1 MGYQY
6 SGKQTIEQELA
17 AAQAE
22 VEERRAAAAA
32 AREQLRTLKAAKR
45 QAEQIAAQ
53 QEATEKEIY
62 RLAHGVRQ
70 LPPPVYGGRQG
81 LNAAAREAAQ
91 HDRRKREMAA
101 A

>member
-1 MGYQY
+1 MNYAYKGT
-6 SGKQTIEQELA
+6 QTIEQELA

-32 AREQLRTLKAAKR
+32 AREQLRALKAAKR

-53 QEATEKEIY
+53 QEATEREIY

-70 LPPPVYGGRQG
+70 LPPPIYGGRAG
-81 LNAAAREAAQ
+81 LEAAAREA
-91 HDRRKREMAA
+91 HGWWTRKKAMA
-101 A
+101 

>member
-1 MGYQY
+1 MAYQY
-6 SGKQTIEQELA
+6 SGEQTIEQELA
-17 AAQAE
+17 AAKAE
-22 VEERRAAAAA
+22 VEERRTAAAA
-32 AREQLRTLKAAKR
+32 AREQLRTLKATKR

-81 LNAAAREAAQ
+81 LAAAAREAKQ
-91 HDRRKREMAA
+91 HDERKRRVMA
-101 A
+101 